1 MIELIIWTGI
11 FILSL
16 AILIKSADYFIESSS
31 SLGLSLGLP
40 KLLIGLTIVAIGTS
54 LPEFLTSLFAVI
66 KSSSEI
72 VISDVIGSNITNIF
86 LVLGVA
92 ALFSK
97 NLKVEK
103 KTIMIDL
110 PMLVLSAIALFIAI
124 KDESFSAFEGII
136 FLIIVLIYLTYS
148 IKNKD
153 NLISDKRKDFKWKYL
168 IIILISSITLYYS
181 SRYTIDAV
189 IHLSKILK
197 IGTDIIAMTAIALG
211 TSLPELMVSISAVRK
226 KESDIAIGNVIGSN
240 IFNTFIVMG
249 VPALITPLRIP
260 HIIMNFVIYY
270 YFLAVGMFVV
280 MSLNKRIS
288 RKEGIIL
295 FIFYIVY
302 LIKLF

>member
-280 MSLNKRIS
+280 MSLNRRIS